1 MIKYQVWKQKKSRSQ
16 NHNSFCISKPKFNI
30 FAKKQIQMKLLTIL
44 LMLIAAINSYG
55 QDTITTKQVNQYIN
69 KEVVL
74 KGKIV
79 HIKDYQTDKGDKM
92 VFIDIDEKYPNNLI
106 SIAIYEEVVTQIK
119 PSIYEYMNKQVY
131 IKGKITKY
139 RIIPSIELKK
149 PEYIKLL

>member
-1 MIKYQVWKQKKSRSQ
+1 LQE
-16 NHNSFCISKPKFNI
+16 KPNP
-30 FAKKQIQMKLLTIL
+30 MKLLIIL
-44 LMLIAAINSYG
+44 FTLLIASNANA
-55 QDTITTKQVNQYIN
+55 QDTITSKQVNQYLN

-92 VFIDIDEKYPNNLI
+92 VFIDIDEKYPDNLI

-119 PSIYEYMNKQVY
+119 PSIYDYLNKQVY

-149 PEYIKLL
+149 PEFLKQI